1 MGFGRIPRGE
11 GIERE
16 IVAVCRHLVKDGTRV
31 VNFVT
36 DESMISGEKF
46 TAKSELCFL
55 LILTKQT
62 GYALA
67 QS

>member
-1 MGFGRIPRGE
+1 MEYGRIPRVG

-16 IVAVCRHLVKDGTRV
+16 AAAVCRHLVRAGTRV
-31 VNFVT
+31 VNLVA
-36 DESMISGEKF
+36 DESMISSEKF
-46 TAKSELCFL
+46 TAKSEFGFL
-55 LILTKQT
+55 LVSTEQT